1 MDKNSIKKKK
11 INLKTYSCQ
20 MDKKIINIKTTNKQ
34 LPGVWNF
41 DFRVRNGILQT
52 LGLLL
57 SRYRLRL
64 LITGNVGRFV
74 VVTNISEYTWYKHG
88 IHLKNRTVI
97 NDKIMIKIL
106 IILIKIC
113 LLCLFFFLFL
123 ISYFILFGSKFHF
136 YLLCRKPTDNIL
148 TNV

>member
-1 MDKNSIKKKK
+1 
-11 INLKTYSCQ
+11 

-64 LITGNVGRFV
+64 LITGNVGRSV

-123 ISYFILFGSKFHF
+123 ISYFILFGINCSKFHF

-148 TNV
+148 FKRLKPKSSNI